1 MFRVRTDRVGIG
13 RTRICFIQ
21 RKFMRT
27 FTHGFNTGADSRPL
41 RSATRRLAA
50 GIAVLALG
58 WPLPALADC
67 VDTRKPTAGEMDFH
81 SRAMAALV
89 AALPPVPVGGMLQN
103 KDSVTALG
111 QQCAGATGDFRLEAS
126 RFYEHNYRKSIVS
139 VSINATRLPAGDAG
153 LSAAYGPAS
162 PKSSAGLK
170 VINVVWR
177 VSGSDSPLRKALVDA
192 IDRARLEAMVGKPLP
207 SVAESQALAAQAVP
221 ATVAGP
227 TAAAPAA
234 GAAAQAPNAP
244 SQPAANPSAPAGSGQ
259 AGGSEP
265 VKDTV
270 DTVNRLRGLFGR

>member
-1 MFRVRTDRVGIG
+1 
-13 RTRICFIQ
+13 
-21 RKFMRT
+21 
-27 FTHGFNTGADSRPL
+27 
-41 RSATRRLAA
+41 
-50 GIAVLALG
+50 
-58 WPLPALADC
+58 
-67 VDTRKPTAGEMDFH
+67 
-81 SRAMAALV
+81 
-89 AALPPVPVGGMLQN
+89 
-103 KDSVTALG
+103 
-111 QQCAGATGDFRLEAS
+111 
-126 RFYEHNYRKSIVS
+126 